1 MRKTYPFI
9 VALLLCVVTAGCA
22 TSRTISKTV
31 MEDNYNS
38 VSLQTWLD
46 AAQQPINPQ
55 FDQPVEFSE
64 ADMTRILE
72 SIQVVEPP
80 GMLSKLIL
88 KAQETPEQAFIPAE
102 ARFLAKP
109 LAAAL
114 KTAQPDQR
122 VVFFLHHQ
130 RTVYKGTTSS
140 GVAFVK
146 DKRLNIL
153 LGRYRMGNQPG
164 SPDIPVGDN
173 PFTVTNDQEFYIV
186 PGPFQS
192 IVDEQSKAP
201 GGLETVYPKRWIII
215 DYASLLNPPPQTAAP
230 QAAPPTTEPPKG
242 EPSLIVPMPLTLEDK
257 LKTLNKLKEEGLITD
272 EEYNEKKKE
281 LLKSF

>member
-1 MRKTYPFI
+1 MHKPILLII
-9 VALLLCVVTAGCA
+9 VLFLFAIATGCA
-22 TSRTISKTV
+22 TNRTLSKTI
-31 MEDNYNS
+31 MQDNYNS
-38 VSLQTWLD
+38 VSLETWLD
-46 AAQQPINPQ
+46 ASSQPINLQ
-55 FDQPVEFSE
+55 FDHPAEFSD
-64 ADMTRILE
+64 ADMARILE

-80 GMLSKLIL
+80 GVLSQLIL
-88 KAQETPEQAFIPAE
+88 KSKAEPVQAFISSE

-164 SPDIPVGDN
+164 SPDIPTGGN
-173 PFTVTNDQEFYIV
+173 PFTVTNDQDFYIN

-192 IVDEQSKAP
+192 LVEESKAP
-201 GGLETVYPKRWIII
+201 GGQENVFPKRWLSI
-215 DYASLLNPPPQTAAP
+215 DYASLLNPPPQSAAP
-230 QAAPPTTEPPKG
+230 QTVPQPTEPGKV
-242 EPSLIVPMPLTLEDK
+242 EPAPVAPLPFTLEDK

>member
-1 MRKTYPFI
+1 MRKPLFFI
-9 VALLLCVVTAGCA
+9 VVFLLCAIATGCVTNR
-22 TSRTISKTV
+22 TLSRSI

-38 VSLQTWLD
+38 VSLETWLD
-46 AAQQPINPQ
+46 ASKQPIQ
-55 FDQPVEFSE
+55 LYFDQLVEIDDAE
-64 ADMTRILE
+64 MKRILE

-80 GMLSKLIL
+80 SFLSVLIL
-88 KAQETPEQAFIPAE
+88 KSKPEPEQAFIPAE
-102 ARFLAKP
+102 AGFLAKP
-109 LAAAL
+109 LATAL
-114 KTAQPDQR
+114 REARPDER

-146 DKRLNIL
+146 DKHLNIL

-164 SPDIPVGDN
+164 YPDIPTGGN
-173 PFTVTNDQEFYIV
+173 PFTVTNDQDFYIT

-192 IVDEQSKAP
+192 LVEGSKAP
-201 GGLETVYPKRWIII
+201 GGQENVFPQRWLSI

-230 QAAPPTTEPPKG
+230 QPAAPTTEPGKV
-242 EPSLIVPMPLTLEDK
+242 EPAPVTPPPSTLEEK
-257 LKTLNKLKEEGLITD
+257 LKTLNKLKEEGLITE